1 LLRIYCAFQLY
12 VNNKAQKQGV
22 SEIVTTSKNQNANSP
37 PNGMQVLGMIT
48 LYDKMVGGERMRE
61 TKIKNE

>member
-1 LLRIYCAFQLY
+1 M
-12 VNNKAQKQGV
+12 K
-22 SEIVTTSKNQNANSP
+22 SKNQNATNP

-61 TKIKNE
+61 TKMNKK